1 MEDLG
6 LRLEVA
12 HEIVDALQRLGD
24 GNLRDLLAVK
34 ADSVVVVHSATEGQ
48 DDVVGLLDLLGRELV
63 LNAAGTLGLHVD
75 LVAQLGALGLD
86 GLGHHVGV
94 SDAGRTVGH
103 CHDGLCHALL
113 LSLCFR

>member
-6 LRLEVA
+6 LSLEVA
-12 HEIVDALQRLGD
+12 HEVVDALQRLGD
-24 GNLRDLLAVK
+24 GNLHDLLAVK

-48 DDVVGLLDLLGRELV
+48 DNVVGLLDLLGRELV
-63 LNAAGTLGLHVD
+63 LNAAGALGLHVD

-86 GLGHHVGV
+86 GLSHHVGV
-94 SDAGRTVGH
+94 GDASRAVGH
-103 CHDGLCHALL
+103 CHNGLCHALL